1 MFKKILKIFKFIVT
15 GGIWTLAFLCFARY
29 LLIWIWHFDIFYK
42 KQWVVMAGFWNSN
55 GVIIGASDYMFLITL
70 PVLMV
75 VWIWGIYYFYKTNY
89 AKILM
94 MPINYIA
101 NHEIKKY
108 EKEEKHIVFKNMAIS
123 EKLTVE
129 DVIQE
134 RIRKEKGKDH
144 IKEADKLRQD
154 ISEKIIKSKEQ

>member
-1 MFKKILKIFKFIVT
+1 M
-15 GGIWTLAFLCFARY
+15 
-29 LLIWIWHFDIFYK
+29 
-42 KQWVVMAGFWNSN
+42 
-55 GVIIGASDYMFLITL
+55 
-70 PVLMV
+70 
-75 VWIWGIYYFYKTNY
+75 
-89 AKILM
+89 
-94 MPINYIA
+94 
-101 NHEIKKY
+101 
-108 EKEEKHIVFKNMAIS
+108 FKNMAIS